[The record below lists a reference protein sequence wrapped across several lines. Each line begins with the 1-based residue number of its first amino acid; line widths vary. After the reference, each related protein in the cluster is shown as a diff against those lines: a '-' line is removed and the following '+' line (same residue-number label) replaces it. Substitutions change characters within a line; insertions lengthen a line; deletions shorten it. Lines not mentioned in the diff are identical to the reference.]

1 MTDLSKTDLDV
12 SQRKSFISPGMDI
25 LRGMEDSMAEIIS
38 HQPSSAGPQPPNFK
52 FPQIQ
57 QSLSLYINSFP
68 KNALPQFD
76 PRISYDQ
83 HFDPDAKIDPETFES
98 FLTKIY
104 DSFDLATLDD
114 DHRKLIVSYESVLGD
129 CIGWI
134 AKLEGEAAGAQS
146 LAGLKSDLEAKERE
160 IDRLVVK
167 IQEIRMEQ
175 IEIMNFKI
183 GKNRDNVGKMRRV
196 VNGGGG
202 SKGGEYGGGV
212 STEDSV
218 DPVNDDFLS
227 SMEEVQSVKSRP
239 GKKGF

>member
-1 MTDLSKTDLDV
+1 
-12 SQRKSFISPGMDI
+12 
-25 LRGMEDSMAEIIS
+25 MAEIIS
-38 HQPSSAGPQPPNFK
+38 TKRSQAGPCAPDFK

-57 QSLSLYINSFP
+57 QTLSLHLSSDL
-68 KNALPQFD
+68 KAALPLFD
-76 PRISYDQ
+76 PTLTYSQ
-83 HFDPDAKIDPETFES
+83 SFDPEAKIDPQAFEL

-104 DSFDLATLDD
+104 DNLTLPSLDD
-114 DHRKLIVSYESVLGD
+114 DHRKLIVSYESVLAE

-134 AKLEGEAAGAQS
+134 AKLEAEAVGAQPLANLKAEAAVAQS
-146 LAGLKSDLEAKERE
+146 LANLKSDLEEKERE

-183 GKNRDNVGKMRRV
+183 GKNRDNVGKMRGLANRS
-196 VNGGGG
+196 G
-202 SKGGEYGGGV
+202 KGGREYGGGV

-227 SMEEVQSVKSRP
+227 SMEEVKSVRSRP